1 MHKYYCLSKDFNEQ
15 EFLDMRKLHHLRNV
29 VNKKYFID
37 SILICDNR
45 EYPYETMVFPC
56 DENGTV
62 TDFCELYVEHY
73 LTYEEMAKRH
83 FEICKEWEMK
93 K

>member
-1 MHKYYCLSKDFNEQ
+1 MHKYYCLNKDFNEQ
-15 EFLDMRKLHHLRNV
+15 EFLDMQKVHHLRNV
-29 VNKKYFID
+29 VNKKYLID

-45 EYPYETMVFPC
+45 KYPYETMIFPC
-56 DENGTV
+56 DENGKV
-62 TDFCELYVEHY
+62 TDSNELYVEHY

-83 FEICKEWEMK
+83 FEICKEWEQK